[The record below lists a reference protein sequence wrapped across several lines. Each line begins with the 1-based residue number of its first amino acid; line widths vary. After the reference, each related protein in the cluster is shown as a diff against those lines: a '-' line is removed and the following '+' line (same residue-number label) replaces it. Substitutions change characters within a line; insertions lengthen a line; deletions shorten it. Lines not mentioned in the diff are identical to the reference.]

1 MADFPNTGTQFFGQ
15 RTNSGLST
23 QIIVKVN
30 NVPVGALQN
39 LTVNQNRPLKRIN
52 EIGTDGNIEIV
63 PQSSPTYDLNVTRIV
78 FDQLRLPEAFAR
90 AFRFIGAQRVPF
102 DIDIFDMQANAAGS
116 SEGAGLIV
124 MTFTNCWFN
133 TYSTPYSVDDYTII
147 ETATIWAETASVKGV
162 EDSFQRPETL
172 RDMVTQTDSVGI
184 ESSTNTGRRRGS
196 LDAGGIL
203 NSLFP
208 GSDQE
213 PLGG

>member
-1 MADFPNTGTQFFGQ
+1 MSDFPNTGTQFFGQ

-30 NVPVGALQN
+30 NNPIGALQN

-63 PQSSPTYDLNVTRIV
+63 PQSSPTYDLSVNRIV
-78 FDQLRLPEAFAR
+78 FDQLRLPEAFSR

-102 DIDIFDMQANAAGS
+102 DIDIFDMQANQAGQ

-133 TYSTPYSVDDYTII
+133 TYTTPYTVDDYTII

-162 EDSFQRPETL
+162 ESSFQRPETL
-172 RDMVTQTDSVGI
+172 RDIVTQTDSVGI
-184 ESSTNTGRRRGS
+184 ESATNTGRRRGS

-203 NSLFP
+203 NSLFS
-208 GSDQE
+208 GSEE
-213 PLGG
+213 PVL